1 MFLLSVKSFRNPL
14 RNCLALVALAGS
26 CLFAMLSSS
35 AANDQAKKTVLVL
48 GDSLAAGYGVD
59 PSQAFPALLQEKID
73 AARLPFKIVNAG
85 VSGDTSAGGVRRLQW
100 LLRQPVSILL
110 LELGGN
116 DGLRGLALE
125 TTRTNLQ
132 QIIDQTRKKYP
143 AVKILIAG
151 MQMPP
156 NLGASYV
163 NQFAELFPDLAKTNG
178 VMLVPFLLQDV
189 GGRPNLNQAD
199 QIHPNPEGHMIV
211 ANTIWKV
218 LKPMLQSQTAETSP
232 GSGSAFSK

>member
-1 MFLLSVKSFRNPL
+1 MFLLTVKSFRNHL
-14 RNCLALVALAGS
+14 RYGLALAAFAGS
-26 CLFAMLSSS
+26 CLFPALSAP
-35 AANDQAKKTVLVL
+35 AANDQTTKTVLVL
-48 GDSLAAGYGVD
+48 GDSLSAGYGVD
-59 PSQAFPALLQEKID
+59 PSQAFPTLLQEKIEK
-73 AARLPFKIVNAG
+73 ARLPYKIVNAG

-156 NLGASYV
+156 NLGVSYV
-163 NQFAELFPDLAKTNG
+163 NQFAELFPGLAKING
-178 VMLVPFLLQDV
+178 AVLIPFLLEDV

-199 QIHPNPEGHMIV
+199 QIHPNPEGHSIV
-211 ANTIWKV
+211 ANNVWKV
-218 LKPMLQSQTAETSP
+218 LKPMLQSETAETRP
-232 GSGSAFSK
+232 ENGAAYSK